1 MRSNLNPVIILPR
14 IFASNFSQIINFVIA
29 EPVFATQFRII
40 GTVTKTF
47 DFKLGVKSNAL
58 Y

>member
-1 MRSNLNPVIILPR
+1 M
-14 IFASNFSQIINFVIA
+14 NFVIV

-58 Y
+58 YWLFFAIGIAQYVVD